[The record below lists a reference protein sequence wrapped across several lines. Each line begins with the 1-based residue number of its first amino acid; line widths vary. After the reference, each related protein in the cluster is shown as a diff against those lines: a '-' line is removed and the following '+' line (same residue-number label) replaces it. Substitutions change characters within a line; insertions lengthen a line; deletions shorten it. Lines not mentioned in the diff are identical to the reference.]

1 MSTFLEK
8 HFAVGKY
15 LSQYNGKLFRQD
27 FNAAATLA
35 FVALPQSMAY
45 ALIAGVDPEYG
56 LYAFMIGSIFGS
68 LFGSSRHLQT
78 GPTNATSIIVAST
91 LALYLEHEHFM
102 GLVFFLGFISG
113 VIQLAAGYLRL
124 GNLTQFLSRS
134 VLVGFI
140 AGAGLLIG
148 INQIP
153 NLLGLPRKS
162 NNSVIEG
169 ILHLSI
175 HIHKTELEIMAIGV
189 GVILLVLFFNKV
201 SPKTRSGIPML
212 PSYLIAILTAAVVV
226 MVFELDKIGVKIVG
240 DIPGSLPPLSMPYFN
255 LEFLQVLTPGA
266 IAIALIGFAES
277 TSAAKTVAAFT
288 NDKLDMDREFKGQ
301 GIAKIACSFFS
312 GIPVSGSLTRTQLC
326 YKAGA
331 ETHLANI
338 MAGGLL
344 VVVVM
349 FFSPLVKYIPLSGL
363 AGIVLIIAASM
374 VDWKY
379 VKLAIRSSR
388 ADTIAMAATF
398 LGAIMFPLDTAIYI
412 GVGISLALFLRRVQ
426 TPRLVELNYTPDG
439 HFEEL
444 RDGDPRT
451 FPEISVVN
459 IAGDVF
465 FGAVDA
471 MEAEILR
478 YARRKDLKVL
488 ILRLK
493 RACCLDAT
501 SITTLMK
508 IFNDL
513 KAENKLLL
521 VSGATDEILDIFKKS
536 GLEDMLGPD
545 KIFHADRTLFH
556 STQSALHFALKY
568 LKENFGIEYPIDVP
582 Y

>member
-1 MSTFLEK
+1 MSVFQRK
-8 HFAVGKY
+8 WFAWQEY
-15 LSQYNGKLFRQD
+15 LTNYSLQTFRQD

-45 ALIAGVDPEYG
+45 ALIAGVDPQYG

-78 GPTNATSIIVAST
+78 GPTNATSIIVASS

-169 ILHLSI
+169 LLHLSI
-175 HIHKTELEIMAIGV
+175 HIHKTELEVMAIGV
-189 GVILLVLFFNKV
+189 GVILMVIILNKI
-201 SPKTRSGIPML
+201 SPKTRTGIPII
-212 PSYLIAILTAAVVV
+212 PSYLIAILCAAVVV
-226 MVFELDKIGVKIVG
+226 MVLDLQEIGVKVVG
-240 DIPGSLPPLSMPYFN
+240 EIAGSLPPLSMPYFN
-255 LEFLQVLTPGA
+255 LEFLQILTPGA

-288 NDKLDMDREFKGQ
+288 NDKLDMDQEFKGQ

-326 YKAGA
+326 FKAGA

-344 VVVVM
+344 AVVVL

-363 AGIVLIIAASM
+363 AGIVLLIAASM
-374 VDWKY
+374 IDWNY
-379 VKLAIRSSR
+379 IKLAVRSSR
-388 ADTIAMAATF
+388 PDTIAMGATF
-398 LGAIMFPLDTAIYI
+398 LGAVMFPLDTAIYL

-444 RDGDPRT
+444 EEGGKRT
-451 FPEISVVN
+451 FPEISIVN
-459 IAGDVF
+459 VAGDVF
-465 FGAVDA
+465 FGAVEA
-471 MEAEILR
+471 METEILR
-478 YARRKDLKVL
+478 YAHRPELKVL

-508 IFNDL
+508 ILNDL
-513 KAENKLLL
+513 KQEDKLLL
-521 VSGATDEILDIFKKS
+521 ISGATDEIMDIFKKS
-536 GLEDMLGPD
+536 GLADMLGSD
-545 KIFHADRTLFH
+545 KIFHADQTLFH
-556 STQSALHFALKY
+556 STQGALNFALHY
-568 LKENFGIEYPIDVP
+568 LKEKLGKTYPIQVD

>member
-1 MSTFLEK
+1 MARFRRK
-8 HFAVGKY
+8 WFAVQDY
-15 LSQYNGKLFRQD
+15 LENYTLQTFRQD

-45 ALIAGVDPEYG
+45 ALIAGVDPQYG

-78 GPTNATSIIVAST
+78 GPTNATSIIVASS

-124 GNLTQFLSRS
+124 GNMTQFLSRS

-169 ILHLSI
+169 LLHLSI
-175 HIHKTELEIMAIGV
+175 HIHKTELEVMAIGI
-189 GVILLVLFFNKV
+189 GVILMVIILNKI
-201 SPKTRSGIPML
+201 SPKTRTGIPII
-212 PSYLIAILTAAVVV
+212 PSYLIAILLAAVVV
-226 MVFELDKIGVKIVG
+226 MVLDLEKIGVKVVG
-240 DIPGSLPPLSMPYFN
+240 EIAGSLPPLSMPYFN
-255 LEFLQVLTPGA
+255 LEFLQILTPGA

-326 YKAGA
+326 FKAGA

-344 VVVVM
+344 AVVVL

-363 AGIVLIIAASM
+363 AGIVLLIAASM
-374 VDWKY
+374 IDWNY

-388 ADTIAMAATF
+388 SDTIAMAATF
-398 LGAIMFPLDTAIYI
+398 LGAIMFPLDTAIYL

-444 RDGDPRT
+444 KEGGQRT
-451 FPEISVVN
+451 FPEISIVN
-459 IAGDVF
+459 VAGDVF
-465 FGAVDA
+465 FGAVEA
-471 MEAEILR
+471 MESEILR
-478 YARRKDLKVL
+478 YAHRPDLKVL

-508 IFNDL
+508 ILNDL
-513 KAENKLLL
+513 KQEDKLLL
-521 VSGATDEILDIFKKS
+521 ISGATDEIMDIFKKS
-536 GLEDMLGPD
+536 GLEEMLGPD
-545 KIFHADRTLFH
+545 KIFHADQTLFH
-556 STQSALHFALKY
+556 STQGALNFALNY
-568 LKENFGIEYPIDVP
+568 LKEKWGIEYPVQVD